1 MKVRPTTLPLL
12 LSFLLAGCA
21 SASASAITID
31 WIIPFGQPSLP
42 TVAAQVGDTLVFDWP
57 ANALPHNVLRQASS
71 PTETCDF
78 TGGDLLGDAGPVT
91 YTLTEADGSSGE
103 VVFTCTVPGHCLS
116 GQVLTVTVAPGSSP
130 PAADGSTS
138 PASSGALPIAAALV
152 GAGAVVASL
161 LS

>member
-78 TGGDLLGDAGPVT
+78 TGGDLLGDAGPVI

-116 GQVLTVTVAPGSSP
+116 GQVLTVTVAPGSTP